1 MDRRSRKYSKRNVEK
16 AGIMTN
22 KKFVK
27 KIYRKAFCRLDS
39 YFPTTYYV
47 YTGEN
52 DDDVIS
58 WGHSLLDVISWGHS
72 PLQAWYRAKD
82 LVNKKI
88 MAKLES

>member
-22 KKFVK
+22 KIFVK

-52 DDDVIS
+52 DDY
-58 WGHSLLDVISWGHS
+58 VISWGHS
-72 PLQAWYRAKD
+72 PLQAWY
-82 LVNKKI
+82 LSLI
-88 MAKLES
+88 HI